1 MNDEEWVKIEP
12 KRKKR
17 VGNGVKLRAL
27 EQRNVKTRNAKMKYF
42 FSVWIIEQVA
52 LLGEWILTV
61 LRETV
66 EEGLKES
73 YQKVRRKWWW

>member
-42 FSVWIIEQVA
+42 FSVWIIE
-52 LLGEWILTV
+52 
-61 LRETV
+61 
-66 EEGLKES
+66 
-73 YQKVRRKWWW
+73 

>member
-1 MNDEEWVKIEP
+1 
-12 KRKKR
+12 
-17 VGNGVKLRAL
+17 
-27 EQRNVKTRNAKMKYF
+27 
-42 FSVWIIEQVA
+42 VA